1 MMAGGSRQVWVY
13 GSHVTDTQ
21 VDSLRDGIQRNN
33 GEIVSESHGA
43 FAVLWRVHFN

>member
-1 MMAGGSRQVWVY
+1 MVSAGSPQSWVY

-33 GEIVSESHGA
+33 GEIISESRGA